1 MIKMAL
7 GNQAGLAALV
17 AAAALSLV
25 GPASASAELRVE
37 RVAFGVHKADGSP
50 DVQAG
55 SHPYSLTTT
64 LILAGA
70 GPSAGDLK
78 DARVELPPGFV
89 GNPNATP
96 RCPFQVFAEE
106 EQRITACPNDT
117 AIGIATTYI
126 SSGEGNEGS
135 GSANTNQVYNLVPP
149 KGVAAEFG
157 FVAAGVTPVLL
168 STSVRTGSDYGLTT
182 TAQDVNQAVVVKAS
196 KVTIWGDPAESAH
209 DPWRGSCI
217 RHLGGQ
223 ELALEEPGLGLHAA
237 EAESEGPLY
246 FAFEERESGLPE
258 SKGNCPSGQPPTPL
272 LTNPVS
278 CGHPR
283 TATVSVDSWQEPGV
297 YHSKSVSMPEIQG
310 CGSLS
315 FASSLGV
322 KPETSVAS
330 STSGVDV
337 GVNVPQE
344 STADPSGLGEADV
357 RDTTVTL
364 PPGLQVNASTADGL
378 ETCSISQIGFTG
390 FSELEPAVEP
400 GVKTAQFTPGSPS
413 CPDASKLASV
423 RVKTPLLEGELTGG
437 LYQAS
442 PQNFM
447 GLPENPFSSLLA
459 VYLVAEEPKTG
470 VLVKLAGHVEVGG
483 EPGVIGLAPGQIR
496 TTFDDSP
503 QFPFDELHVDF
514 FGGERSALATPVLCG
529 NYESVASFTTW
540 SSATPTGASSSFPIT
555 SGPHGA
561 SCSGPLP
568 FSPSTVARPDS
579 PTAGGFSP
587 LATEVRREDGQQ
599 DLKGV
604 SISFPPGVSGV
615 LSGVPLC
622 AEAQANAGTCGEG
635 SLIGEASASSGVG
648 GDPYD
653 VTGGRVYLTGPYEG
667 APFGLSIAVVPKAG
681 PFVLQE
687 GRPVVV
693 RAKLEINPQSAQ
705 VTAVTDASGPYA
717 IPQSVEGIPLNLRRL
732 YVNINRAGFATN
744 PTNCNPQTVT
754 GSIFGTEGGASP
766 VSTPFQV
773 TGCSALKFAPS
784 FTASTQGHASRNN
797 GASLDVKITTHQGP
811 GEPAGTEEANVRKV
825 DVQLPIQ
832 LPSRLPTLQKACTEQ
847 QFAANPAGCPE
858 ASFVGT
864 AVAHTPLLPVP
875 LEGPAILV
883 SHGGAAFPDLEIVL
897 QGDKVRIVLDGET
910 DIIKN
915 PKTKVE
921 VTYSKFETAPDA
933 PFSSFEL
940 KLPAGPHSI
949 LGAYTQ
955 NGSYDFCNLTST
967 TTKTK
972 TVTKKIHGKTRKI
985 KTKVSTTKHVT
996 LEMPTTITAQDGA
1009 VVKQTTKIGLT
1020 GCPKTTT
1027 TKKAGPSRA
1036 HKSTRAKARGR

>member
-1 MIKMAL
+1 MTTFKAKTASASVVVL
-7 GNQAGLAALV
+7 GVCTLAGL
-17 AAAALSLV
+17 LSLLV
-25 GPASASAELRVE
+25 GVGVASAELQVE
-37 RVAFGVHKADGSP
+37 RFALAAHNRDGSP

-64 LILAGA
+64 LIFGEG
-70 GPSAGDLK
+70 GPVNGDLK

-96 RCPFQVFAEE
+96 KCSFQVFVQEE
-106 EQRITACPNDT
+106 FRHTLCPNAT
-117 AIGIATTYI
+117 AVGLATAYPGAAGHGVTPTT
-126 SSGEGNEGS
+126 S
-135 GSANTNQVYNLVPP
+135 QVYNLIPP

-157 FVAAGVTPVLL
+157 FVVAGKTPVLFD
-168 STSVRTGSDYGLTT
+168 TSVRTGSDYGLTT
-182 TAQDVNQAVVVKAS
+182 TVQDVNQGVLVEAS
-196 KVTIWGDPAESAH
+196 KVTIWGDPAEASH
-209 DPWRGSCI
+209 DPWRGTCEMHVGS
-217 RHLGGQ
+217 G
-223 ELALEEPGLGLHAA
+223 EVPLEEVGYGLRES
-237 EAESEGPLY
+237 EAEMEGPLY
-246 FAFEERESGLPE
+246 FGFEERGSGLPE

-297 YHSKSVSMPEIQG
+297 YHSKSVSLPEIQG

-322 KPETSVAS
+322 KPETTVAS

-337 GVNVPQE
+337 GVKVPQE

-364 PPGLQVNASTADGL
+364 PPGLQLNASTADGR
-378 ETCSISQIGFTG
+378 ETCSTSQIGFTG
-390 FSELEPAVEP
+390 FSELEPTVEP
-400 GVKTAQFTPGSPS
+400 GVRTAQFTPDPPS
-413 CPDASKLASV
+413 CPDASKLATV
-423 RVKTPLLEGELTGG
+423 HVKTPLLEGELTGG

-514 FGGERSALATPVLCG
+514 FGGERSALATPPLCG
-529 NYESVASFTTW
+529 SYESVASFTTW

-555 SGPHGA
+555 SGPHGG

-568 FSPSTVARPDS
+568 FSPAAVAGGGNL
-579 PTAGGFSP
+579 TAGGFAP
-587 LATEVRREDGQQ
+587 LSTEVTREDGQQ

-622 AEAQANAGTCGEG
+622 GEAQADAGTCGAG

-653 VTGGRVYLTGPYEG
+653 VTGGKVYLTGPYEG

-693 RAKLEINPQSAQ
+693 RAKLEIDPQTAA

-732 YVNINRAGFATN
+732 YVNINRAGFAIN
-744 PTNCNPQTVT
+744 PTNCDPQTVT
-754 GSIFGTEGGASP
+754 GSILGTEGGSSP
-766 VSTPFQV
+766 ISTPFQV
-773 TGCSALKFAPS
+773 TGCPSLKFAPS
-784 FTASTQGHASRNN
+784 FKVSTQGHASKAN
-797 GASLDVKITTHQGP
+797 GASLDVKIATQQGP
-811 GEPAGTEEANVRKV
+811 GQPAGTEEANIRKV

-832 LPSRLPTLQKACTEQ
+832 LPSRLSTLQKACTEQ

-883 SHGGAAFPDLEIVL
+883 SHGGAAFPDLDIVL
-897 QGDKVRIVLDGET
+897 QGDNVKVVLTGET
-910 DIIKN
+910 DIKHGI
-915 PKTKVE
+915 
-921 VTYSKFETAPDA
+921 TYSKFETAPDA

-940 KLPAGPHSI
+940 KLPEGPHSI
-949 LGAYTQ
+949 LGAYTK
-955 NGSYDFCNLTST
+955 NGSYSFCNLTNT

-972 TVTKKIHGKTRKI
+972 TVTKKLNGKTRKV
-985 KTKVSTTKHVT
+985 KTKVRTTKPVT

-1020 GCPKTTT
+1020 GCPTAAAA
-1027 TKKAGPSRA
+1027 KKAAASKAPPT
-1036 HKSTRAKARGR
+1036 TRNPRNK

>member
-1 MIKMAL
+1 MHLKAPRSLL
-7 GNQAGLAALV
+7 GFMLVAVSGVSLLNATRASAVLSIERFTLAAHN
-17 AAAALSLV
+17 
-25 GPASASAELRVE
+25 R
-37 RVAFGVHKADGSP
+37 DGSV

-64 LILAGA
+64 LVLGGA
-70 GPSAGDLK
+70 GPTGGDLK
-78 DARVELPPGFV
+78 DASVALPPGFV

-96 RCPFQVFAEE
+96 RCSFQVFSEE
-106 EQRITACPNDT
+106 ENHRTECPNDT
-117 AIGIATTYI
+117 AVGIATSYLASGAGSNVEGGASPT
-126 SSGEGNEGS
+126 SS
-135 GSANTNQVYNLVPP
+135 QIYNLVPP

-168 STSVRTGSDYGLTT
+168 GTSVRTGSDYGLTT
-182 TAQDVNQAVVVKAS
+182 TVKNVNQAVVVKAS
-196 KVTIWGDPAESAH
+196 KVTIWGDPAEASH
-209 DPWRGSCI
+209 DPWRGGCVYHI
-217 RHLGGQ
+217 GGVEQ
-223 ELALEEPGLGLHAA
+223 PLEAPGYGLDGS

-246 FAFEERESGLPE
+246 FASEERFSGLPE
-258 SKGNCPSGQPPTPL
+258 SQGECPSGQPPSPL

-283 TATVSVDSWQEPGV
+283 TASVSVDSWQEPGV
-297 YHSKSVSMPEIQG
+297 YYLKRVSMPEIHG

-322 KPETSVAS
+322 KPETTVAS

-337 GVNVPQE
+337 GVKVPQE

-364 PPGLQVNASTADGL
+364 PPGLQLNASTADGRQ
-378 ETCSISQIGFTG
+378 TCSISQIGFTG
-390 FSELEPAVEP
+390 FSELEPTVEP
-400 GVKTAQFTPGSPS
+400 GVRTAQFTPDPPS
-413 CPDASKLASV
+413 CPDASKLATV

-442 PQNFM
+442 PQNFL

-459 VYLVAEEPKTG
+459 VYLIAEESNTG
-470 VLVKLAGHVEVGG
+470 VLVKLAGRVEVGG

-496 TTFDDSP
+496 TTFDNSP

-514 FGGERSALATPVLCG
+514 FGGERSALATPALCG
-529 NYESVASFTTW
+529 SYESAASFTTW
-540 SSATPTGASSSFPIT
+540 SSATPTGASSTFPIS
-555 SGPHGA
+555 SGPHGG

-568 FSPSTVARPDS
+568 FSPSAVARRAGVN
-579 PTAGGFSP
+579 AGGFSS
-587 LATEVRREDGQQ
+587 LATEVTREDGQQ

-622 AEAQANAGTCGEG
+622 GEAQADAGTCGEG
-635 SLIGEASASSGVG
+635 SLIGEATASSGVG

-653 VTGGRVYLTGPYEG
+653 VTGGKVYLTGPYQD

-693 RAKLEINPQSAQ
+693 RAKLEIDPQTAQ
-705 VTAVTDASGPYA
+705 VTAVTDASGRYA

-732 YVNINRAGFATN
+732 YVNINRPGFAIN

-754 GSIFGTEGGASP
+754 GSILGTEGGSSP

-773 TGCSALKFAPS
+773 TGCPSLKFAPS
-784 FTASTQGHASRNN
+784 FTVSTQGHASKAD
-797 GASLDVKITTHQGP
+797 GASLDVKIATRQGP
-811 GEPAGTEEANVRKV
+811 GQAPGVEEANIRKV

-832 LPSRLPTLQKACTEQ
+832 LPSRLSTLQKACTEQ

-883 SHGGAAFPDLEIVL
+883 SHGGAAFPDLDIVL
-897 QGDKVRIVLDGET
+897 QGDNVKVVLTGET
-910 DIIKN
+910 DIKHGI
-915 PKTKVE
+915 
-921 VTYSKFETAPDA
+921 TYSRFETAPDA

-940 KLPAGPHSI
+940 KLPEGPHSI
-949 LGAYTQ
+949 LGAYTK
-955 NGSYDFCNLTST
+955 NGSYSFCNLTNT

-972 TVTKKIHGKTRKI
+972 TVTRKINGKTRRI
-985 KTKVSTTKHVT
+985 KAKVKTTKYVT

-1020 GCPKTTT
+1020 GCPKATTA
-1027 TKKAGPSRA
+1027 KKAAATRA
-1036 HKSTRAKARGR
+1036 HRSSRGAHHT